1 MIGIG
6 SIIRGNWKYV
16 TPKLRKYFY
25 FTMMVILLLMFNQIY
40 INNSNHSKS
49 LNLYYKGLEEI
60 SKKDYKKALLYFD
73 KAIQLNEFNFDVYV
87 KQAIV
92 LSKLG
97 KYEEALQVIQ
107 KASKL
112 GQNNSKSIKT
122 QNEIFE
128 QMYKYTEPPV

>member
-6 SIIRGNWKYV
+6 TIIRENWKYV
-16 TPKLRKYFY
+16 TPKQRKYCY
-25 FTMMVILLLMFNQIY
+25 FTLMIILSLMFNQIY

-60 SKKDYKKALLYFD
+60 SKKDYKKALLYLD
-73 KAIQLNEFNFDVYV
+73 EAIRFNESNFDAYA

-112 GQNNSKSIKT
+112 GQNNLKSIKV

-128 QMYKYTEPPV
+128 QMYKYIESPV